1 MFDRY
6 LSNVVFAICH
16 PRFSVLTIT
25 SSPHEG
31 ITEENNEQTMEENTH
46 ATGIDPTPKTKLDV
60 AESAGN
66 GRKKSKSIDIQIN
79 SCVFH

>member
-1 MFDRY
+1 MKSKDR
-6 LSNVVFAICH
+6 
-16 PRFSVLTIT
+16 P
-25 SSPHEG
+25 
-31 ITEENNEQTMEENTH
+31 H

-60 AESAGN
+60 AESAGS